1 MNTPDRHDGGVA
13 TPKDTD
19 DWPEERSAMVRQL
32 RAYEIR
38 DERMLAAMG
47 KIRRHLFIP
56 APWRRRDAYG
66 DHPCPIGHEATISQ
80 PFIIAYMTARLA
92 LQPGNKVLEIGTGSG
107 YQAALQAELGM
118 QVTTVE
124 RIPELAEH
132 AAVVLRQEGYPQ
144 VRIRVG
150 NGYAGWPEDGPF
162 DAIIATCAADQIP
175 PRLVDQLADNGRMIL
190 PVGTPDGVQRLVLV
204 RKEGGRALCEDDI
217 GVRFVPMVR

>member
-1 MNTPDRHDGGVA
+1 
-13 TPKDTD
+13 
-19 DWPEERSAMVRQL
+19 
-32 RAYEIR
+32 
-38 DERMLAAMG
+38 
-47 KIRRHLFIP
+47 
-56 APWRRRDAYG
+56 
-66 DHPCPIGHEATISQ
+66 
-80 PFIIAYMTARLA
+80 
-92 LQPGNKVLEIGTGSG
+92 
-107 YQAALQAELGM
+107 
-118 QVTTVE
+118 
-124 RIPELAEH
+124 
-132 AAVVLRQEGYPQ
+132 LRQEGYPQ